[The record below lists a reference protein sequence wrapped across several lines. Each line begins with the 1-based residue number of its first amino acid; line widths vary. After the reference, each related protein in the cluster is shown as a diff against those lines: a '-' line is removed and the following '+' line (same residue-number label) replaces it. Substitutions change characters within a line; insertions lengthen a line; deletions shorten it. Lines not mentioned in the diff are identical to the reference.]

1 MKQKQAHLKTI
12 AVLVF
17 LAIMSLLAYYFPL
30 TLATIFLICAS
41 VGFYMAIYT
50 LFKD

>member
-12 AVLVF
+12 SALGLTAIIVLF
-17 LAIMSLLAYYFPL
+17 SIYFPL
-30 TLATIFLICAS
+30 AGLVLFSICLFIAL
-41 VGFYMAIYT
+41 YMAIYT